1 MGGGAFTRCG
11 SVEEC
16 HPSSCRYHELCCTM
30 SPGGDRVM
38 FSVVNSRT
46 AGAQKQYEKRIEQE
60 YIDLSSN
67 YRSV

>member
-1 MGGGAFTRCG
+1 
-11 SVEEC
+11 
-16 HPSSCRYHELCCTM
+16 M